1 MRRMACLTLMALCGA
16 AASGQGLLDCIEP
29 DVLHGLVLQGPGER
43 SMVISAAVPAELS
56 SLKMPAG
63 FTWIGSAERPGGR
76 IDALTIASQVSAAWR
91 SNLAPEAAREA
102 TVSAMTASGW
112 QVQSPFGAMNR
123 VFTSSTP
130 FAQIACRDGRQVSI
144 NASAMDGVT
153 YVMLNIQPGGTM
165 AACNQSPRPEFVSGT
180 GLEAILPTLD
190 LPLDPRTGVAA
201 PYSGGG
207 VSSGGGA
214 MSAQTEFTIS
224 DSATNVAR
232 HFATQMARQGWT
244 SDATWSGATTAGS
257 SWSRRGNDESL
268 VQATLTVTATGGQR
282 ISAMLRLGKLQ

>member
-1 MRRMACLTLMALCGA
+1 MRRMACFTLVSLCGA

-29 DVLHGLVLQGPGER
+29 DVLHGLVLQGAADR
-43 SMVISAAVPAELS
+43 SLVISAAVPDALS
-56 SLKMPAG
+56 TLKMPAG
-63 FTWIGSAERPGGR
+63 FTWIGSAERPAGR
-76 IDALTIASQVSAAWR
+76 IDATTSVSQVAAAWR
-91 SNLAPEAAREA
+91 SNLAPQAAREA
-102 TVSAMTASGW
+102 AVGAMTASGW
-112 QVQSPFGAMNR
+112 QVRSPFGAMNA
-123 VFTSSTP
+123 VFRSDTP
-130 FAQIACRDGRQVSI
+130 MAQIACRDGRQVAI

-153 YVMLNIQPGGTM
+153 YVLLNIQPGGNM
-165 AACNQSPRPEFVSGT
+165 AACNQSLRPAFAGGS

-190 LPLDPRTGVAA
+190 LPLDPGTGVAA
-201 PYSGGG
+201 TYSGGG

-257 SWSRRGNDESL
+257 SWSRRGDDGSL
-268 VQATLTVTATGGQR
+268 VQATLRVTAIGEQR